1 MLSGATGQLYG
12 SAHTWRLNKG
22 WELNLDTPGI
32 LQLKYMKDLFVTRKW
47 YDLIPDQNHT
57 VMTSGYSA
65 FSCFLGMASTR
76 FGKNQDLMARVFN
89 RISACDDTKFRL
101 HSLQHVRSG
110 RSNPGWILSGGLHAD
125 HPYDHRRHVKTRK
138 PSDSPLVRPHEWQ
151 IHRREGLPVRERGE
165 QAVYAF
171 RSQQIW

>member
-1 MLSGATGQLYG
+1 MGYFCGRESLYVKCNHPGSRVLVVGDTGFLG
-12 SAHTWRLNKG
+12 SWMVRRCEIPKLKSWVQG

-65 FSCFLGMASTR
+65 FSCFLGMASTL
-76 FGKNQDLMARVFN
+76 FGKNQ
-89 RISACDDTKFRL
+89 
-101 HSLQHVRSG
+101 
-110 RSNPGWILSGGLHAD
+110 SGGLHAD
-125 HPYDHRRHVKTRK
+125 HPYDHRQHVKTRK
-138 PSDSPLVRPHEWQ
+138 PSDSPMVRPHEWQ

-165 QAVYAF
+165 QAIYAF
-171 RSQQIW
+171 SSQQIW

>member
-47 YDLIPDQNHT
+47 YHLIPDQNHT

-65 FSCFLGMASTR
+65 FSCFLGMASTL
-76 FGKNQDLMARVFN
+76 FGKT
-89 RISACDDTKFRL
+89 RIWWRE
-101 HSLQHVRSG
+101 RSIA
-110 RSNPGWILSGGLHAD
+110 WHLCFSG
-125 HPYDHRRHVKTRK
+125 KTRYQTS
-138 PSDSPLVRPHEWQ
+138 PS
-151 IHRREGLPVRERGE
+151 
-165 QAVYAF
+165 
-171 RSQQIW
+171 